1 MEPYSFDEFAIYF
14 QVSVENYDYLCII
27 SEASN
32 YLINKLNLNR
42 IECKDFIVIAAIMGV
57 GVLGLPVT
65 LSHSGLGPL
74 IFDVSLSCISQIIA
88 MHAFLNLLQKAQVIC
103 KRKDWHQLLKP
114 LQEIASDTD
123 EEKTTAFDEKEGTQG
138 DENEKKEK
146 LINSGR
152 KFSHDSDPSQPV
164 NMEEIDLEQPL
175 TDDGKNL
182 EENEDSSD
190 EEVNLYMISKL
201 FLLPGVR
208 EIFDLTTIAVLTSLL
223 ISYVLAGS
231 QAYGQLIQANYV
243 NIIPFFTWFWA
254 AFVLFLW
261 FMVQPFVTVLTFVK
275 CIMLLVTHY
284 FIVYFVY
291 SIGGVINVMPMMYN
305 RIQAKP
311 VQIQRFILAIDAALI
326 TVAIVD
332 ILWSD
337 AVLGVVPQTCHP
349 SPEQVS
355 ATVSPFA
362 TIDEVQHFCNV
373 SLARARRHGIISTV
387 VLTKTLRQH
396 YPQYDWLAW
405 LTESFISISI
415 TVSYLTMGSA
425 LIHLVNGLFHRMY
438 EKVDQYFINREKQQ
452 LLANPRFS
460 FLTPRIL
467 IQKLVEA
474 IVFTIVFLVS
484 LTNPEAFIKILNF
497 FSSFCFNIQTGFF
510 LPLMIYAA
518 EHHEILKTVH
528 IPYPMSRM
536 TYYLTYVAASF
547 YMFSCIFDLA
557 EIPLAG
563 LK

>member
-14 QVSVENYDYLCII
+14 QVY
-27 SEASN
+27 
-32 YLINKLNLNR
+32 
-42 IECKDFIVIAAIMGV
+42 FIVIAAIMGV

-275 CIMLLVTHY
+275 CIMLLVTVFVTLVVGSKLH
-284 FIVYFVY
+284 IVANTNWDYVGSPLLVSTVAF
-291 SIGGVINVMPMMYN
+291 GGVINVMPMMYN

-362 TIDEVQHFCNV
+362 TIDGVQHFCNV